1 MKKVIK
7 KIWKETKNE
16 WVISSPSFGKRPKSS
31 TVPNPKGGG
40 RGNVQDFRLVKR
52 EYVKKF
58 GNTFGSKITII
69 SYSKNGTSSENIK
82 YKGGATAQNWDS
94 NDNHRS
100 ITETFVDGFIPMQ
113 LNKILDKGGL
123 CIDADYYGG
132 KNCEVFNYYNPYLTP
147 TPIPQFI
154 DGEKVFDGDYVCL
167 QFTPGESDIMSFYTI
182 SWNLAGILDFYENT
196 NLAEKIQVQYKY
208 EFETSYSDS
217 SLRSISSECSYTTLF
232 EPVPVQIRICLTDDD
247 GRRLNDQGNVTDAE
261 HEILWF
267 YSNPSI
273 VTETQGDGVINS
285 TITTECAE
293 SLCLDYDQF
302 SSDNEIPTPTPTP
315 YFGKEA
321 YSLSVDQVTH
331 DDATFTFKV
340 NEALYGGDAKRG
352 FNIVIGKTDHGR
364 TTDMTRTN
372 LNKWEYLINEP
383 HREGFCWYFLTEDAQ
398 DKLDDFLTTS
408 VFVASQQAWH
418 NPVNIVGQEFT
429 FKLSDIKESNYF
441 GQESHFTSDSSD
453 DQDCS
458 SELKEQLEKNTT
470 YYARIELS
478 DGGWIS
484 IHDTE
489 YVSTNVVS
497 FQLPEEPTPTPT
509 PLTINHLEW
518 RWHTI
523 NGEET
528 LQVKNLLQP
537 SHSNFS
543 AMDTSMWTTVYG
555 FCCDPAIYDLS
566 HAQWPSA
573 SVSGS
578 YLEVF
583 SNPLNKIQGFEGMLF
598 TLGSVETDS
607 VRGDYMTI
615 NVETFGSNM
624 RWSDDASPQTNELF
638 VYVGN
643 INNEDAANQKSGAWP
658 TIIKIPT
665 PTPTPTPELLKFH
678 HHVADGSGF
687 TYPYTDTQLR
697 YVLGKSVSYSTQY
710 PVTNLRSEMVLQDGN
725 GGYIPSV
732 YSDVTLS
739 AYEGHETDFLYWE
752 VEELN
757 GGLYEGDYAIVKRDN
772 LLSTTLSADGDNIWK
787 LNLVFSR
794 DGYETRTFPLWIIIV
809 SN

>member
-217 SLRSISSECSYTTLF
+217 SLRSISSECSYNTLF

-302 SSDNEIPTPTPTP
+302 SSDDPT
-315 YFGKEA
+315 
-321 YSLSVDQVTH
+321 
-331 DDATFTFKV
+331 
-340 NEALYGGDAKRG
+340 
-352 FNIVIGKTDHGR
+352 
-364 TTDMTRTN
+364 
-372 LNKWEYLINEP
+372 
-383 HREGFCWYFLTEDAQ
+383 
-398 DKLDDFLTTS
+398 
-408 VFVASQQAWH
+408 
-418 NPVNIVGQEFT
+418 
-429 FKLSDIKESNYF
+429 
-441 GQESHFTSDSSD
+441 
-453 DQDCS
+453 
-458 SELKEQLEKNTT
+458 
-470 YYARIELS
+470 
-478 DGGWIS
+478 
-484 IHDTE
+484 
-489 YVSTNVVS
+489 
-497 FQLPEEPTPTPT
+497 PTPTPT